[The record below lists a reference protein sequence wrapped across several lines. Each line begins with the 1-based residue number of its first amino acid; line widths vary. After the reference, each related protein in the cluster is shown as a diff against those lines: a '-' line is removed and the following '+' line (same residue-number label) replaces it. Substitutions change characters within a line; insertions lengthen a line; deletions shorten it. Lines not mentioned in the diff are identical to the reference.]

1 MNETPTPI
9 LDEPLEF
16 TAKGIPISLRPFF
29 QEYDIEKLDVRNS
42 AFTVMERALAWGT
55 LTELKWLFREYGSLR
70 LKEFVQKY
78 GARLLPR
85 QRYKFWIV
93 YFGLPD
99 TRRPDR
105 IWPH

>member
-1 MNETPTPI
+1 MSVEI
-9 LDEPLEF
+9 QDEPLEF
-16 TAKGIPISLRPFF
+16 TKKGIPISLRPFF
-29 QEYDIEKLDVRNS
+29 QEYVLEKLDVRGS

-55 LTELKWLFREYGSLR
+55 ISELRWLFQTYGAPSLQ
-70 LKEFVQKY
+70 EFVAQY

-85 QRYKFWIV
+85 HRYKFWIV
-93 YFGLPD
+93 YFELAD